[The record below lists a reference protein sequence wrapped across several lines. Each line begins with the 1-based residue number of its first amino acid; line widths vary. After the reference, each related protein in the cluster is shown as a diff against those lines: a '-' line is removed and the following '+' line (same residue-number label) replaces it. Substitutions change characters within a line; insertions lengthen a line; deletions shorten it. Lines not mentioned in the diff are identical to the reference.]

1 LINQSDNNKQNFN
14 DMYNKDRSNIEQSSK
29 LSKLEEEKANLIKKI
44 EEKDELISFVKQENE
59 TLNEQYYSLDSKIKE
74 SHMAKQ
80 NLQRIVNLDIKNMF
94 DSVQS
99 SLDNKL
105 VDKSQKELKY
115 IYRYLTECVQNLQEF
130 QDPNEINLESQ
141 NNSNY
146 QNIYFEDENSRI
158 DKQGPKSSYITQN
171 YEKFKLQ
178 QEKPIIKNQNSQNS
192 STNNTPLITNTT
204 NKSALYQNLVN
215 KTPIKDDIE
224 KPSVSMKINTA
235 NMKLNQPQLSENQN
249 QSKLQQFNPNPLT
262 SHLKTGSFNTNE
274 NKFVTKFLNT
284 KNN

>member
-1 LINQSDNNKQNFN
+1 
-14 DMYNKDRSNIEQSSK
+14 MYSKDRSNIEQSSK
-29 LSKLEEEKANLIKKI
+29 LSKLEEEKKGLIKKL

-59 TLNEQYYSLDSKIKE
+59 TLNEQYYSLDAKIKE
-74 SHMAKQ
+74 SQMAKQ
-80 NLQRIVNLDIKNMF
+80 NLQKVVNLDIKNMF

-105 VDKSQKELKY
+105 IDKSQKELKY

-158 DKQGPKSSYITQN
+158 DKQGQKSSYITQN

-204 NKSALYQNLVN
+204 NKSALFQNLMN
-215 KTPIKDDIE
+215 KTPIKEDIE
-224 KPSVSMKINTA
+224 KPSLSMKINPT
-235 NMKLNQPQLSENQN
+235 NLKINQPQFGDNQN
-249 QSKLQQFNPNPLT
+249 QNKLQQFNPNPLT
-262 SHLKTGSFNTNE
+262 AHLKTGSFTSNE